1 MKISPC
7 LHRHLQAGSINC
19 VGGWYEVVTVVRV
32 ERRARSVEVGKAGEE
47 QLGVEVVE
55 GEVLQVLLAGRYVAP
70 VGRWCKGGVGAENK
84 GNILEPGGRGDDNNV
99 VPGEGHHAVDHRRN
113 PHQQGDGD
121 LPETKLTQLL
131 EAFVVIHNLSDNRWN
146 WWLNDFMDFLSLHI
160 SISHN

>member
-1 MKISPC
+1 M
-7 LHRHLQAGSINC
+7 
-19 VGGWYEVVTVVRV
+19 VRGV
-32 ERRARSVEVGKAGEE
+32 RSVEVGQAGEE
-47 QLGVEVVE
+47 QLRGEVVE
-55 GEVLQVLLAGRYVAP
+55 REVLQVLLAVRDVAP
-70 VGRWCKGGVGAENK
+70 VGRWGKGGVGAENK
-84 GNILEPGGRGDDNNV
+84 GNILEPGGRGDDV
-99 VPGEGHHAVDHRRN
+99 VPGEGHHAVDHWRN